1 MLVQSSAGLRI
12 PFDRGRLARSV
23 ERARTAASGR
33 VSGQALGHASGHAS
47 GHTPGKGGTPDRPE
61 LTEEIAD
68 IVAFTLRN
76 LSGEAG
82 GTVVAED
89 DLGDLVE
96 RALLELGAIATA
108 RSYIVVRDRRAR
120 SAAARG
126 GSLEDAPGGSL
137 GGSSRASAPNHGARL
152 PMVRGASGAEPFHA
166 RRIVGAL
173 MEEAALLPEEAE
185 QVAQRVEDTL
195 RSAGLHSVSTA
206 LVREL
211 VSNELLGLGF
221 RDALKRHEA
230 IGIPRHNLGELF
242 HSARALGPGQCVAGD
257 PLLRAAA
264 APRFEQT
271 VASALLRKWSLSDLL
286 SADVADAHLAGDI
299 HIEGLEAPHRALYRA
314 IAADL
319 IRPRGSSAPGEDA
332 GRLAPFALIE
342 GAVEL
347 ARDVERGLFLEGI
360 GACLVPW
367 LSQVSG
373 GGRGKD
379 ADRASVQV
387 AAWLIALGGAAASA
401 GRTVDLVAPTA
412 HMDPRKPPAGEILG
426 VVSSLLLGAKRGLSH
441 ATSIPRLFLRFDEL
455 MAALELDGQRAEP
468 AAAAAEQLLAS
479 GHLVPTWCEVAESRY
494 CGPGLI
500 RRTGDDPPAWAGSLA
515 LDSAIS
521 INLPRVARKAGPW
534 REDAFLMG
542 LNDVV
547 EVAMSAAVERS
558 SFMARART
566 VHGTAARDKASFG
579 MVPVGLY
586 EALRILGDGLARADQ
601 GARILG
607 FLHDAAVRKGAERGL
622 EVRVVSSI
630 GTVAPGRF
638 ATLDALMGG
647 GQRQARLFSDMPR
660 PEQELAH
667 AYRAGLGDLSASEP
681 NGEAREEARVAAR
694 AESLGTL
701 LRTLPCGMLIPTQW
715 GAPVVQ
721 VRGQT
726 GQGRDVFGLGSDRR
740 GTATGGG
747 MLISGDAGTVSP
759 RESTAASRDPYVAAL
774 VRERPRLH
782 AWSQMEA
789 IRSPRT
795 KPSPPRAETTLF

>member
-1 MLVQSSAGLRI
+1 MLVQSSSGLRI

-23 ERARTAASGR
+23 ERARTAASGE
-33 VSGQALGHASGHAS
+33 
-47 GHTPGKGGTPDRPE
+47 GGTPDRTE

-68 IVAFTLRN
+68 IVSFTLRN
-76 LSGEAG
+76 RSSEAS

-89 DLGDLVE
+89 ELGDLVE
-96 RALLELGAIATA
+96 RALLELGAVPTA
-108 RSYIVVRDRRAR
+108 RCYIVARDRRAR

-126 GSLEDAPGGSL
+126 DARDNAPDDPSGARG
-137 GGSSRASAPNHGARL
+137 PNHGARL
-152 PMVRGASGAEPFHA
+152 PMVRGASGAEPFHT

-185 QVAQRVEDTL
+185 QVAQRVEETL

-230 IGIPRHNLGELF
+230 IGIPRHDLGELF
-242 HSARALGPGQCVAGD
+242 HGARALEPGQSAAGD
-257 PLLRAAA
+257 PLVRGAA
-264 APRFEQT
+264 APRFEQS

-319 IRPRGSSAPGEDA
+319 IRPRGSSAAGGDA
-332 GRLAPFALIE
+332 ARLAPFALIE

-347 ARDVERGLFLEGI
+347 ARDVERGLFLEGV
-360 GACLVPW
+360 GGWLVPW
-367 LSQVSG
+367 LSD
-373 GGRGKD
+373 GRGD
-379 ADRASVQV
+379 SGPSRGSGDV

-401 GRTVDLVAPTA
+401 GRTVDLIGPMVHAGPA
-412 HMDPRKPPAGEILG
+412 SPSAGDPAG
-426 VVSSLLLGAKRGLSH
+426 VVSGLLLGAERALSH

-455 MAALELDGQRAEP
+455 MAALERDGERAEP
-468 AAAAAEQLLAS
+468 AAAAAEALLAS
-479 GHLVPTWCEVAESRY
+479 GHLVPIWCELAESRY
-494 CGPGLI
+494 CGPGLV
-500 RRTGDDPPAWAGSLA
+500 RRTGDDPQSWAGSLA

-558 SFMARART
+558 GFMARARA
-566 VHGTAARDKASFG
+566 VHGTAARDKAGFG
-579 MVPVGLY
+579 IVPVGLY

-607 FLHDAAVRKGAERGL
+607 FLHDAALRKGTERGL
-622 EVRVVSSI
+622 EVRVVSMM
-630 GTVAPGRF
+630 GTVAPARF
-638 ATLDALMGG
+638 AALDALVGG
-647 GQRQARLFSDMPR
+647 GQRQARLFSDLPR

-667 AYRAGLGDLSASEP
+667 AYRAGFGDLSASEP
-681 NGEAREEARVAAR
+681 GGEARVAAR
-694 AESLGTL
+694 AEALGTL
-701 LRTLPCGMLIPTQW
+701 LRTLPSGMLSAAQW
-715 GAPVVQ
+715 GTPEAQ
-721 VRGQT
+721 VRGLQGAGGPGLH
-726 GQGRDVFGLGSDRR
+726 GQGHGHFGLGFERR
-740 GTATGGG
+740 GGG
-747 MLISGDAGTVSP
+747 MLIPRDAGAVP
-759 RESTAASRDPYVAAL
+759 ARESSAASRDPYVAAL
-774 VRERPRLH
+774 VQERPRLH

-789 IRSPRT
+789 IRAPRP